1 MHRLVEIAKQAV
13 EEFAV
18 HGIVISPPED
28 IPPEYLQKAGVFVS
42 LKKNGELRGCI
53 GTFTP
58 STGSIVQE
66 VIANA
71 VSAASRDPRF
81 SPVGPDE
88 LDDLVYSV
96 DVLSPPERV
105 RDVHQLDPKK
115 YGIIVQSGH
124 RRGLLLP
131 DLEGVD
137 TVADQLRI
145 TRMKAGILPS
155 EAAEILSF
163 TVTRYK

>member
-1 MHRLVEIAKQAV
+1 MLSQRQA
-13 EEFAV
+13 A
-18 HGIVISPPED
+18 I
-28 IPPEYLQKAGVFVS
+28 
-42 LKKNGELRGCI
+42 R
-53 GTFTP
+53 
-58 STGSIVQE
+58 
-66 VIANA
+66 
-71 VSAASRDPRF
+71 VSAR
-81 SPVGPDE
+81 
-88 LDDLVYSV
+88 SV
-96 DVLSPPERV
+96 LTSSVTWSIPWMYFPPERV